1 MKITRSILAIGTL
14 LVSELPRGST
24 FVALPSS
31 PPRLIPKHAGTIVDN
46 EPTASSANDCF
57 DLVVLG
63 AGPVGVSAALAAA
76 DLGKR
81 VCLVDAP
88 AYSGALMKDGEDL
101 SVGGPTGLFS
111 KALRD
116 TSKRLSVSTLRG
128 MGISEKSIWSEV
140 RLLTIPSQGDSKL
153 YNCIVNASIH

>member
-1 MKITRSILAIGTL
+1 MKTTRGILAIGTL
-14 LVSELPRGST
+14 LVFELPKGST
-24 FVALPSS
+24 FLAIPST
-31 PPRLIPKHAGTIVDN
+31 PPRLLPRQASTMVGSETSAS
-46 EPTASSANDCF
+46 PTDGCF

-88 AYSGALMKDGEDL
+88 SYSGALMKDGEDL

-140 RLLTIPSQGDSKL
+140 QNLWSCLFNVLSQT
-153 YNCIVNASIH
+153 